1 MENKEHPTD
10 IDLSNSDSLPTPKRK
25 IERGVDSPHRKLQ
38 RICFTGFC
46 STTRYDRLL
55 SEDSNKELC
64 TRKSDPIW
72 PCGEDIIS
80 LLKQLCEIIRER
92 KGDHAFAIKRCNDLI
107 QIGYDKFYSF
117 PYKDVP
123 ICWVELYRD
132 ASLLKFAAIA
142 MTQVWEGK
150 AQDSPDVPRMTESQ
164 LDDLVRAMD
173 MALIMTGPPS
183 EAKKAMMLNTA
194 MELLQECHND
204 LQTSEEQKYTDHG
217 SSQQLAKRQKL
228 GAEEDNSPDGILSL
242 SNGAAHPSD
251 PQINRQNAVP
261 RCPPISFAAFIAW
274 MNRPLDPAIG
284 PMPLII
290 HGLMEHWPALNERAW
305 KNPEYLM
312 KKTIG
317 GRRLVPIETGKS
329 YVDANFGQKIV
340 TFKEFLD
347 SNILNPS
354 SQAER
359 SYLAQHDLFSQIP
372 SLRQDIA
379 IPDLCY
385 TPAPGPHPDSPFFEE
400 HSKVPKLTDVLQNAW
415 FGPSGTTTPLHTDP
429 YHNFL
434 AQVVG
439 RKYVRLYAP
448 CDSMKLYPRG
458 MEGGINMSNTSR
470 VDIGLLAGLDGSPSE
485 IAAEVEK
492 FPLAKDARY
501 WECILEESQCLYI
514 PIGWWHFVRSLG
526 VSFSVS
532 FWFN

>member
-1 MENKEHPTD
+1 MESKEHPTD
-10 IDLSNSDSLPTPKRK
+10 LLSNSDSLPTPKRK
-25 IERGVDSPHRKLQ
+25 IERGVDSPHRKLH

-142 MTQVWEGK
+142 MTHVWEGK

-164 LDDLVRAMD
+164 LDDLVSAMD

-194 MELLQECHND
+194 MELLQECHDD
-204 LQTSEEQKYTDHG
+204 LQTSEEQKDTEHG
-217 SSQQLAKRQKL
+217 
-228 GAEEDNSPDGILSL
+228 I
-242 SNGAAHPSD
+242 
-251 PQINRQNAVP
+251 P
-261 RCPPISFAAFIAW
+261 RSPPISFAAFIAW

-305 KNPEYLM
+305 KDPEYLM

-340 TFKEFLD
+340 TFKEFLHN
-347 SNILNPS
+347 NILNPS
-354 SQAER
+354 NQAER

-379 IPDLCY
+379 IPDFCY

-400 HSKVPKLTDVLQNAW
+400 HSKLPKLTEVLQNAW
-415 FGPSGTTTPLHTDP
+415 FGPAGTTTPLHTDP

-485 IAAEVEK
+485 IAAEAEK
-492 FPLAKDARY
+492 FPLAKNARY

-514 PIGWWHFVRSLG
+514 PIGWWHFVRSLS